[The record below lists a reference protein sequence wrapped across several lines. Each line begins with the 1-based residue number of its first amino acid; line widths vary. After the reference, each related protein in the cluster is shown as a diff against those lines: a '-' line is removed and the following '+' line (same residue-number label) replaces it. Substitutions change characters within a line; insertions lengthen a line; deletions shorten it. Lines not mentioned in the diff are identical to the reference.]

1 MNYAAVIVLHRSREE
16 LARLLPTIAPAQ
28 LVVVDVGPDDG
39 GAQLAAQHG
48 ATVIERRDNPGFGAA
63 NNLALDHVTQAITV
77 LLNPDTLDAHGQLP
91 TLARRAHLP
100 GLHAPRLLNE
110 DGSVQ
115 RSAHPLPGTF
125 GAFLP
130 AAFPVLPRA
139 IAHRA
144 EPYRAHTPR
153 TVGWA
158 VAACLAARTATLK
171 RLGPF
176 DPSIHLFAEDM
187 DLCLRARE
195 QHLPTVLHPDLQITH
210 TGGHSIAT
218 EPFELLARQR
228 RDVIARTRGR
238 RARALD
244 DAAQLLTFA
253 TRAVAKTPFNA
264 RERAQLGA
272 LLGLLLRGGS

>member
-1 MNYAAVIVLHRSREE
+1 MNYAAVIVLHRSRPE
-16 LARLLPTIAPAQ
+16 LARLLPTISPTQ

-39 GAQLAAQHG
+39 GAQLASQHG
-48 ATVIERRDNPGFGAA
+48 ATVIERRDNPGFGVA
-63 NNLALDHVTQAITV
+63 NNLGLQHVTQPITV
-77 LLNPDTLDAHGQLP
+77 LLNPDTIDRDAVVP

-100 GLHAPRLLNE
+100 GLHAPGLRNE

-115 RSAHPLPGTF
+115 RSAHPLPGTL

-130 AAFPVLPRA
+130 AVLPVLPRP

-158 VAACLAARTATLK
+158 VAACLAARTVTLK

-176 DPSIHLFAEDM
+176 DPGIHLFAEDM

-195 QHLPTVLHPDLQITH
+195 QGLPTVLHPDLKLTH
-210 TGGHSIAT
+210 TGRHSIDA
-218 EPFELLARQR
+218 EPFELLAKQR
-228 RDVIARTRGR
+228 RDVIARTRGP

-253 TRAVAKTPFNA
+253 TRAIAKTPFNA

-272 LLGLLLRGGS
+272 LLGLLLRGEA

>member
-16 LARLLPTIAPAQ
+16 LARLLPTITPAQ

-63 NNLALDHVTQAITV
+63 NNLALDHVTEAITV
-77 LLNPDTLDAHGQLP
+77 LLNPDTIDSDGQLP
-91 TLARRAHLP
+91 ALARRAHIP
-100 GLHAPRLLNE
+100 GLHAPGLRNE

-115 RSAHPLPGTF
+115 RSAHPLPGTI

-130 AAFPVLPRA
+130 AILPVLPRA
-139 IAHRA
+139 VTHRA
-144 EPYRAHTPR
+144 EPYRAHAPR

-176 DPSIHLFAEDM
+176 DPGIHLFAEDM
-187 DLCLRARE
+187 DLCLRAR
-195 QHLPTVLHPDLQITH
+195 QQGMPTVLHPDLQLTH
-210 TGGHSIAT
+210 TGRHSVGD
-218 EPFELLARQR
+218 EPFELLANQR
-228 RDVIARTRGR
+228 RDVIERRLGRGARRK
-238 RARALD
+238 D

-253 TRAVAKTPFNA
+253 TRAAIKRPNE
-264 RERAQLGA
+264 RERAQLDA
-272 LLGLLLRGGS
+272 LLKALRPGL